1 MKRTA
6 TILLA
11 LCATT
16 ASAADAIKPGAR
28 LASICAGCHGTNGA
42 TQGSSLP
49 PIAGQPKDALL
60 TKLKNFKSGANF
72 RSSSGA
78 MRPRMNLWC
87 RFSAA
92 TISSAPSPPSGMT

>member
-28 LASICAGCHGTNGA
+28 LASTCAGCHGTNGA
-42 TQGSSLP
+42 TQGTSLP
-49 PIAGQPKDALL
+49 PLAGQPKDALL
-60 TKLKNFKSGANF
+60 TKLKNFKTGATQ
-72 RSSSGA
+72 STIMTQIAKGYTDEQLETLA
-78 MRPRMNLWC
+78 AY
-87 RFSAA
+87 FSNQKK
-92 TISSAPSPPSGMT
+92 